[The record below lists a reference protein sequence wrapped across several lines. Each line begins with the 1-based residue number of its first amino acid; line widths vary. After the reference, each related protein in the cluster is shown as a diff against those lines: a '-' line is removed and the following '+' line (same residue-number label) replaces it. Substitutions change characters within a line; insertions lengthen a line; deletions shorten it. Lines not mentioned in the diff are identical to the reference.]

1 MNNVDHIFKDIP
13 NDIEDSEAP
22 WTELVEEDFHVAVY
36 RDKYPVSEGHL
47 LFVPKYNTMG
57 VLSDA
62 FEDAVRFGRN
72 QVDLGVWEG
81 FNVGLNYGRVAGQTV
96 MWPHIHVIPRKAG
109 DVEDPIGGVRNVI
122 PGRGNYKKW

>member
-47 LFVPKYNTMG
+47 LFVPKYNTMSI
-57 VLSDA
+57 LSDA

>member
-1 MNNVDHIFKDIP
+1 MPRKECIFENQPDLL
-13 NDIEDSEAP
+13 DDSNAP
-22 WTELVEEDFHVAVY
+22 WDIVLSEDYHVKVFN
-36 RDKYPVSEGHL
+36 DKYPCTEGHL
-47 LFVPKYNTMG
+47 LFVPKYNTIG
-57 VLSDA
+57 VLTDA

-72 QVDLGVWEG
+72 QVDQGKWEG